1 MGKKKVDQKG
11 GAGTRVHSNKVVD
24 FLSLSRARGNYV
36 PVHFKTLERVDI
48 KQDIKQD
55 LLAHA

>member
-11 GAGTRVHSNKVVD
+11 GAGTRLHSNKVVD
-24 FLSLSRARGNYV
+24 FLSLSRARGHYV
-36 PVHFKTLERVDI
+36 PVRAMRIRTHLK
-48 KQDIKQD
+48 D